1 MRQTK
6 AKFQPSD
13 EVIFQQ
19 LERICSSNE
28 LRTKKRICQ
37 LLRYLVKE
45 SIAGRSDQLKG
56 YTIGLEVFSRDKDFN
71 PELDPI
77 VRIQA
82 GRLRRSLDNYYL
94 NEGKNDSIRF
104 SIPKG
109 NYIPTF
115 LPQEASQLQSIEQ
128 QEKPEERSF
137 TSSTNPSIAVLP
149 FINLTGNPEREFF
162 VQGFAE
168 ELSIELTR
176 YEDFHVIGYRI
187 PSGHKHDIYNDKKEI
202 QRLGA
207 HFVIDGS
214 VRKDEHQVKISIK
227 LIDTYTCEHL
237 WAEQFKLDLTPANLI
252 AIQEEIARESVTTIA
267 SEYGIIFQKLS
278 KESRKKA
285 PKELNTYEAMLAFYY
300 YNSVLSSESFLNALT
315 SLQLAIE
322 REPDCVPALAMLA
335 DLYFSCYTLDLPGIE
350 NPLEKG
356 AELIKKAIDLDP
368 GNQLTQIIY
377 AYLHFLRG
385 DKPSFINTIEN
396 AIQLNPSSIFRLGAI
411 GFLLC
416 LYGEWER
423 GKSFLDDVMNL
434 NPTFPNWY
442 YGPLT
447 CYYYR
452 TKDYKLA
459 NEEALKFNM
468 ENNFWGPMLRAACLG
483 QLKRKDESTQD
494 LNDLLNL
501 RPDFRDRGKYLISR
515 YVKEEELVDHIVEG
529 LKKAGLKIR

>member
-1 MRQTK
+1 M
-6 AKFQPSD
+6 
-13 EVIFQQ
+13 
-19 LERICSSNE
+19 
-28 LRTKKRICQ
+28 RTKKRLCQ

-45 SIAGRSDQLKG
+45 SLAGRSDQLKG
-56 YTIGLEVFSRDKDFN
+56 YTIGLEVFSRDKNFN

-115 LPQEASQLQSIEQ
+115 LPQEASQFQSLEHK
-128 QEKPEERSF
+128 EKAEERGF
-137 TSSTNPSIAVLP
+137 TSSAKPSIAVLP
-149 FINLTGNPEREFF
+149 FTNLTGDPEREFF

-176 YEDFHVIGYRI
+176 YDDFHVIGYRI
-187 PSGHKHDIYNDKKEI
+187 PSGHKHDIYYDKEKI
-202 QRLGA
+202 KQLGA

-227 LIDTYTCEHL
+227 LTDAYTEEHL
-237 WAEQFKLDLTPANLI
+237 WGEQFKRDLIPANLI
-252 AIQEEIARESVTTIA
+252 VIQEEIARESVTTIA
-267 SEYGIIFQKLS
+267 SEYGIISQKLS
-278 KESRKKA
+278 IESRKKA
-285 PKELNTYEAMLAFYY
+285 PKELNTYEAILKFYY
-300 YNSVLSSESFLNALT
+300 YQTVLSSESFLNALT
-315 SLQLAIE
+315 SLQLAVE
-322 REPDCVPALAMLA
+322 REPGCVPALTMLA
-335 DLYFSCYTLDLPGIE
+335 DLYFNCYALDLPGIE

-356 AELIKKAIDLDP
+356 AELIKKAIAFDP
-368 GNQLTQIIY
+368 RNQLTQVIY

-385 DKPSFINTIEN
+385 NKPSFLNAIEN
-396 AIQLNPSSIFRLGAI
+396 ALKLNPNSNLRIGGI
-411 GFLLC
+411 GFYLC

-423 GKSFLDDVMNL
+423 GKSMLDTVIRL

-452 TKDYKLA
+452 KKEYNLA
-459 NEEALKFNM
+459 YQESLKYDVVGL
-468 ENNFWGPMLRAACLG
+468 FWGPMLRVACLG
-483 QLKRKDESTQD
+483 QLGRKSDAEQNISA
-494 LNDLLNL
+494 LKAIK
-501 RPDFRDRGKYLISR
+501 PDFEDKAHYLISR
-515 YVKEEELVDHIVEG
+515 YVKEEKLVDHIVEG
-529 LKKAGLKIR
+529 LKKAGLKIS